1 MGTAVVW
8 EGNIGSAPEYKRFQ
22 KDNQDPRHLLRLNVY
37 FDNSIRL
44 QDGSYEDRGGFW
56 ANVELWHRD
65 AESYSRLYQKGMRV
79 LVEGR
84 AVLDNWKDGNGIEQ
98 AAMKVQA
105 NRVGF
110 LPQRIESITM
120 GQGTGQAQARP
131 VANGQS
137 RTPAPTPAPMSEDFD
152 DQIPY

>member
-22 KDNQDPRHLLRLNVY
+22 KDNQDARHLLRLNVY

-79 LVEGR
+79 LIDGR
-84 AVLDNWKDGNGIEQ
+84 AVLDSWKDGNGVEQ

-105 NRVGF
+105 NRIAF
-110 LPQRIESITM
+110 LPQRIESITL
-120 GQGTGQAQARP
+120 GQGTGQSQARP
-131 VANGQS
+131 APS
-137 RTPAPTPAPMSEDFD
+137 STAPARAPVPTGDDFD
-152 DQIPY
+152 DNIPY

>member
-65 AESYSRLYQKGMRV
+65 AESYSGLYQKGMRV
-79 LVEGR
+79 LIDGR
-84 AVLDNWKDGNGIEQ
+84 AVLDTWKDGNGEEH
-98 AAMKVQA
+98 AAIKVQA
-105 NRVGF
+105 NRIAF

-120 GQGTGQAQARP
+120 GQGTGQSQARP
-131 VANGQS
+131 ATTGS
-137 RTPAPTPAPMSEDFD
+137 AAARAPSPTGDGFD
-152 DQIPY
+152 DDIPY

>member
-22 KDNQDPRHLLRLNVY
+22 KDNQDARHLLRLNVY

-79 LVEGR
+79 LIEGR
-84 AVLDNWKDGNGIEQ
+84 AVLDSWKDGNGVEQ

-105 NRVGF
+105 NRIAF
-110 LPQRIESITM
+110 LPQRIESITL
-120 GQGTGQAQARP
+120 GQGTGQSQARP
-131 VANGQS
+131 APS
-137 RTPAPTPAPMSEDFD
+137 STAPARAPVPTGDDFD
-152 DQIPY
+152 DNIPY

>member
-65 AESYSRLYQKGMRV
+65 AESYSGLYQKGMRV
-79 LVEGR
+79 LIDGR
-84 AVLDNWKDGNGIEQ
+84 AVLDTWKDGNGEEQ
-98 AAMKVQA
+98 AAIKVQA
-105 NRVGF
+105 NRIAF

-120 GQGTGQAQARP
+120 GQGTGQSQTRQ
-131 VANGQS
+131 VTNGS
-137 RTPAPTPAPMSEDFD
+137 APTRAPAPTGDGFD
-152 DQIPY
+152 DDIPY

>member
-37 FDNSIRL
+37 FDNNIRL

-79 LVEGR
+79 LIDGR
-84 AVLDNWKDGNGIEQ
+84 AVLDTWKDGNGEEQ
-98 AAMKVQA
+98 AAIKVQA
-105 NRVGF
+105 NRIAF

-120 GQGTGQAQARP
+120 GQGTSQAQTRP
-131 VANGQS
+131 TANGQS
-137 RTPAPTPAPMSEDFD
+137 RAPTPTPAPLSEDFD

>member
-1 MGTAVVW
+1 M
-8 EGNIGSAPEYKRFQ
+8 S
-22 KDNQDPRHLLRLNVY
+22 RLNVY

-79 LVEGR
+79 LIEGR
-84 AVLDNWKDGNGIEQ
+84 AVLDSWKDGNGVEQ

-105 NRVGF
+105 NRIAI
-110 LPQRIESITM
+110 LPQRIESITL
-120 GQGTGQAQARP
+120 GQGAGQSQARP
-131 VANGQS
+131 VSNGSAPARAQ
-137 RTPAPTPAPMSEDFD
+137 APTGYDFD
-152 DQIPY
+152 DEIPY